1 MWFASS
7 LTLYR
12 FNFRLYLDKMAYCLH
27 DQVFV
32 EDPKASAGGGK
43 GGTDHEKERSKSRK
57 LCFSN

>member
-7 LTLYR
+7 LTLYC
-12 FNFRLYLDKMAYCLH
+12 FNFILYLDKMAYCLH

-43 GGTDHEKERSKSRK
+43 GGHRS
-57 LCFSN
+57 